1 MDYKYIDQLLERY
14 WQCLTT
20 LEEER
25 ILRAFFEQAD
35 VPAHLLQWREW
46 FVYPQA
52 ELQEQGLGDDFEERM
67 LSLVDEPPVVKA
79 RTISLR
85 KRLRPLTRAAAV
97 VAIVLTLGN
106 AIQISLDK
114 PRSNKDSNEEGIT
127 ENATMAKNDSI
138 LTDSAKQVPFT
149 EVIRTWNNDAHRL
162 QIQ

>member
-25 ILRAFFEQAD
+25 ILRAFFEQED

-52 ELQEQGLGDDFEERM
+52 ELQEQGLGDDFEE
-67 LSLVDEPPVVKA
+67 
-79 RTISLR
+79 
-85 KRLRPLTRAAAV
+85 RLRPLTRAAAV